1 MTDKA
6 RAAAAVLIEEEGA
19 LALLHTYFDDARAQ
33 GLPPHHAISKALGR
47 LAREGRLTVQE
58 Q

>member
-1 MTDKA
+1 MNDKT
-6 RAAAAVLIEEEGA
+6 REAAETIIQQEGA

-47 LAREGRLTVQE
+47 LAREERLTVQE